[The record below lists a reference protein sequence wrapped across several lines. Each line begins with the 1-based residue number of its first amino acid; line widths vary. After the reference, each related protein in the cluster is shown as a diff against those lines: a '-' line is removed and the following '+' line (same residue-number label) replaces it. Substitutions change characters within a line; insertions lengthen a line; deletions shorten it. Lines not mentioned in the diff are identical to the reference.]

1 MLRNIFCNFIIVSYF
16 VLSFAAF
23 PNITAASETDILF
36 SDDLKVQD
44 ENLEEMRGTALSP
57 EILGIA
63 VFDAISTN
71 NTTTGTVSGGN
82 TIDTGAFSY
91 SSGLSTV
98 IQNSGNNVLIQ
109 SATILNVNID

>member
-1 MLRNIFCNFIIVSYF
+1 MIKKILYSLSIVSLA
-16 VLSFAAF
+16 LSLTAISGTARAAF
-23 PNITAASETDILF
+23 EDGLF
-36 SDDLKVQD
+36 FDEALAVGN

-71 NTTTGTVSGGN
+71 NSSNGTISGGN
-82 TIDTGAFSY
+82 IIDAGAFSY
-91 SSGLSTV
+91 SSGLSTI

-109 SATILNVNID
+109 SATILNLNIK